1 MGALS
6 NAEKE
11 LIVFV
16 DEGLDERPVFRRKHL
31 GQRGERGL
39 ARRQQFLRQAALTAL
54 PLLAGLL
61 NRGALSVNGG
71 GQKARQERESYQSG
85 LAQDL
90 LPPGQATLA
99 ALTQILPAK
108 YRPLVQ
114 ALVHENNQL
123 LFRVRQRAHQN
134 HILITRSMQL
144 MQRLIAT
151 LVPVQQTPVYD
162 GQGHLSAPAP
172 RGSSL
177 YEAVG

>member
-1 MGALS
+1 MALI
-6 NAEKE
+6 EKIERLIESLRNE
-11 LIVFV
+11 LQQYG
-16 DEGLDERPVFRRKHL
+16 EMLALLDQQQAHVVRRVADDL
-31 GQRGERGL
+31 L
-39 ARRQQFLRQAALTAL
+39 TTAAAIDSQS
-54 PLLAGLL
+54 A
-61 NRGALSVNGG
+61 AV
-71 GQKARQERESYQSG
+71 QKARHERESCQSG

-90 LPPGQATLA
+90 LPPGEATLA

-108 YRPLVQ
+108 YRPLLQ

>member
-1 MGALS
+1 MALI
-6 NAEKE
+6 EKTERLIECLRSE
-11 LIVFV
+11 LQQYG
-16 DEGLDERPVFRRKHL
+16 EMLALLDQQQANVVRRVADDL
-31 GQRGERGL
+31 L
-39 ARRQQFLRQAALTAL
+39 ITAAAIDTQSA
-54 PLLAGLL
+54 A
-61 NRGALSVNGG
+61 V
-71 GQKARQERESYQSG
+71 QKARQERESYQSD

-90 LPPGQATLA
+90 LPPGKATLA
-99 ALTQILPAK
+99 ALTQLLPAK

-172 RGSSL
+172 RGSAL

>member
-1 MGALS
+1 MALI
-6 NAEKE
+6 EKTERLIECLRSE
-11 LIVFV
+11 LQQYG
-16 DEGLDERPVFRRKHL
+16 EMLALLDQQQANVVRRM
-31 GQRGERGL
+31 
-39 ARRQQFLRQAALTAL
+39 ADD
-54 PLLAGLL
+54 LL
-61 NRGALSVNGG
+61 NTAAAIDTQSAAV
-71 GQKARQERESYQSG
+71 QTARQERESCQSR
-85 LAQDL
+85 LVQEL
-90 LPPGQATLA
+90 LPPGEATLA

-108 YRPLVQ
+108 YRPLIQ

>member
-1 MGALS
+1 MALI
-6 NAEKE
+6 EKTERLIECLRNE
-11 LIVFV
+11 LQQYG
-16 DEGLDERPVFRRKHL
+16 EMLALLDQQQANVVRRVADDL
-31 GQRGERGL
+31 L
-39 ARRQQFLRQAALTAL
+39 ITAAAIDTQSA
-54 PLLAGLL
+54 A
-61 NRGALSVNGG
+61 V
-71 GQKARQERESYQSG
+71 QKARQERESCQSG

-90 LPPGQATLA
+90 LRPGEATLA
-99 ALTQILPAK
+99 ALTQLLPAK

-151 LVPVQQTPVYD
+151 LVPVQPTPVYD

>member
-1 MGALS
+1 MALI
-6 NAEKE
+6 EKTERLIECLRSE
-11 LIVFV
+11 LQQYG
-16 DEGLDERPVFRRKHL
+16 EMLALLDQQQANVVRRVADDL
-31 GQRGERGL
+31 L
-39 ARRQQFLRQAALTAL
+39 ITAAAIDTQSA
-54 PLLAGLL
+54 A
-61 NRGALSVNGG
+61 V
-71 GQKARQERESYQSG
+71 QKARQERESYQSG

-90 LPPGQATLA
+90 LPPGEATLA
-99 ALTQILPAK
+99 ALTLVLPAK

-162 GQGHLSAPAP
+162 GQGHLSAPAL